1 MNLLIQLRTINVPSV
16 TGCSQFVGHG
26 RGTRKNVIKMKKINF
41 TVPLVL
47 QSTQGELL
55 IKCNFLTYVFYT
67 RKSLLENHVKK
78 KHNFSLRSFEQQISG
93 LRSDKSSVSQ
103 EVIASDCSKSEG
115 PVIQGI
121 RDPPKVYFA
130 ATSEAEKSVI
140 LYASGNKVESFKF
153 GGGNKNLNFS
163 EPFLMD
169 FEILGLVS
177 HQSGKVIIFGENN
190 CVLRKYL

>member
-1 MNLLIQLRTINVPSV
+1 M
-16 TGCSQFVGHG
+16 
-26 RGTRKNVIKMKKINF
+26 
-41 TVPLVL
+41 
-47 QSTQGELL
+47 
-55 IKCNFLTYVFYT
+55 
-67 RKSLLENHVKK
+67 
-78 KHNFSLRSFEQQISG
+78 
-93 LRSDKSSVSQ
+93 
-103 EVIASDCSKSEG
+103 SDCSKSEE

-177 HQSGKVIIFGENN
+177 HQSSKVIIFGENN